1 MRKTFTMRDTT
12 AFVTA
17 EELPA
22 IVPRDD
28 HRYELVA
35 GRVIR
40 LSPPGWQHGVVVVRL
55 LALLDAHIRP
65 HRLGAVVTEVGFKLR
80 TNPDTVR
87 GPDVAFVRQERIPT
101 ERVRGYWS
109 GAPDLAIEVLS
120 PNDTSSDIDAKV
132 SDYLSTGVSEVVVID
147 PEAETVTRR
156 RPGQQPQVMRRGGGL
171 DLDPI
176 VPGFRCAVNDILE

>member
-1 MRKTFTMRDTT
+1 MRKTFNMRDLTPL
-12 AFVTA
+12 VTA

-22 IVPRDD
+22 IVAGDD
-28 HRYELVA
+28 YRYELVA

-40 LSPPGWQHGVVVVRL
+40 MSPPGWQHGVVVVRL
-55 LALLDAHIRP
+55 VGLLDAHIRP

-87 GPDVAFVRQERIPT
+87 GPDVAFVRHERLPT
-101 ERVRGYWS
+101 EKLRGYWS

-120 PNDTSSDIDAKV
+120 PSETSRDIDAKV

-147 PEAETVTRR
+147 PEAETVTRH
-156 RPGQQPQVMRRGGGL
+156 RPDQQPQVIRRGGEL
-171 DLDPI
+171 DLDDV
-176 VPGFRCAVNDILE
+176 VPGFHCAVSDILE

>member
-1 MRKTFTMRDTT
+1 MREVTPL
-12 AFVTA
+12 VTA

-22 IVPRDD
+22 IVARDD
-28 HRYELVA
+28 YRYELVA

-40 LSPPGWQHGVVVVRL
+40 MSPPGWQHGVIVGRL
-55 LALLDAHIRP
+55 LLL
-65 HRLGAVVTEVGFKLR
+65 LGAHLQGRNIGVVVTEVGFKLR

-120 PNDTSSDIDAKV
+120 PNDTSKDIDAKV
-132 SDYLSTGVSEVVVID
+132 SDYLSTGVSDVVVID
-147 PEAETVTRR
+147 PEAETVTRY
-156 RPGQQPQVMRRGGGL
+156 RPGQQAEVIRRGGEL
-171 DLDPI
+171 DLADV